1 MSNLLEDI
9 NNTLKELENCS
20 TYITEKL
27 SDSQNKKLLTLAH
40 EIDSNVDISS
50 NDVQWDRFDSK
61 WNTLILQAA
70 DRGDLQSNR
79 KITYL
84 KATNVKDENE
94 NPVTDDVYLAWD
106 WSSTSGVTSATFVS
120 KDKASTITDDRFL
133 RDIIKGVKSALAKD
147 PKTNDYTYNDI
158 EKEETVLNALN
169 SKKDFKNSK
178 RSKDDPKKVENTV
191 VTLEEAIQ
199 FYFNCIVSTSTEYA
213 IDFSTLRYWK
223 KYIIDSVIKNNSV
236 TTSPHAQFI
245 LELLQKQV
253 SFNEKR
259 VIDILTKTLT
269 EDENFVLNLLM
280 DTSANIGD
288 IEKLSYMNLVSAI
301 KKASNFLI
309 NAILCNCFD
318 KINYKGILS
327 SFDGYKKFRTNIS
340 TGLNLKIDPKVIN
353 KVKESFPEAEDEA
366 IATII
371 AKNFILLPEGELK
384 KSPLLYPEEIK
395 KISALSKLEEF
406 ANYKAADRSQRV
418 VIFDRIYI
426 SDDTGNYYLILGNK
440 KYLLQENRG
449 QLTSKAKSIAFK
461 QDSLVKVSFGTKE
474 VVDGEANLFNNLSDL
489 TQCVFISAEGNN
501 SAADLFKLD
510 GEELKVGKTS
520 FSIIGN
526 GGVSFTINSKNQVTR
541 INLNGKISSFENS
554 EDEEEEDSDAEKPS
568 SKSGK
573 GKAETGKVLVSE
585 EDAKTAVKNYFLKH
599 KTKKLNTELKVN
611 DFIDKVQPVQL
622 ETTKNAVIK
631 ELQKNPSL
639 YGYNKDNKQIY
650 GVDGQGNVE
659 GSLLDILVTLL
670 NGDVEEANAKAAQ
683 WKEKAAGSHHI
694 SKYITVNTKNLAPAD
709 MSSKTVAD
717 KIKQIASVLDG
728 DPSKVTNKSDKATM
742 NQIPKSDIAEII
754 SWFESRY
761 DPKNQVVYDSSGN
774 ITKDTDTSGKNG
786 NVSPRKVVRKP
797 KNNV

>member
-9 NNTLKELENCS
+9 NNALKEIENYP
-20 TYITEKL
+20 TYLTEKL

-50 NDVQWDRFDSK
+50 NDVQWDRFDK
-61 WNTLILQAA
+61 RWNTLILQAA
-70 DRGDLQSNR
+70 DRGALQSD
-79 KITYL
+79 KKTTYL
-84 KATNVKDENE
+84 KAVNVKDEKG
-94 NPVTDDVYLAWD
+94 NPVTDEVYLAWD
-106 WSSTSGVTSATFVS
+106 GSGTSKITSATLVS

-133 RDIIKGVKSALAKD
+133 RNIVRGVKSALSKD
-147 PKTNDYTYNDI
+147 SKTNNYTYTNI
-158 EKEETVLNALN
+158 EKEEEVSNALN
-169 SKKDFKNSK
+169 SKKDFKNA
-178 RSKDDPKKVENTV
+178 KKGKNDTV
-191 VTLEEAIQ
+191 VTIDEAIQ
-199 FYFNCIVSTSTEYA
+199 FYFNCIISTSTEYV

-223 KYIIDSVIKNNSV
+223 KYITDNVIKNSSV
-236 TTSPHAQFI
+236 TNSPQAQFI

-259 VIDILTKTLT
+259 VLDILTKTLT
-269 EDENFVLNLLM
+269 EDENFALNLLI
-280 DTSANIGD
+280 DTSSNITD
-288 IEKLSYMNLVSAI
+288 IEKLSYMDLVSAI
-301 KKASNFLI
+301 EKANNFLV

-318 KINYKGILS
+318 KINYKGILAS
-327 SFDGYKKFRTNIS
+327 IQGYERFKTNIT
-340 TGLNLKIDPKVIN
+340 TGLNRKIDPTVIN

-371 AKNFILLPEGELK
+371 ARNLILLPGGELK
-384 KSPLLYPEEIK
+384 KSPLIYPEEIE
-395 KISALSKLEEF
+395 KISSLSKLEEF
-406 ANYKAADRSQRV
+406 ANYKAADRSQRN
-418 VIFDRIYI
+418 VIFERIYI
-426 SDDTGNYYLILGNK
+426 SDDTGSYYLILGDK
-440 KYLLQENRG
+440 KYLLEENKG

-461 QDSLVKVSFGTKE
+461 QDTLVKVAFGTKE
-474 VVDGEANLFNNLSDL
+474 VVDTEANVFNKLSDL
-489 TQCVFISAEGNN
+489 TQCVFISKGDN

-510 GEELKVGKTS
+510 AGELKVGETS
-520 FSIIGN
+520 FSIIGK

-541 INLNGKISSFENS
+541 INLNEKISSFEES
-554 EDEEEEDSDAEKPS
+554 EEEEEEDSDTEEEKPS
-568 SKSGK
+568 SKK
-573 GKAETGKVLVSE
+573 DKEKDKTGKVLVSE

-683 WKEKAAGSHHI
+683 WKEKAAGSHRI
-694 SKYITVNTKNLAPAD
+694 SKYITVNTKNLTPAD

-717 KIKQIASVLDG
+717 KIRQLADVLDK

-742 NQIPKSDIAEII
+742 NQIPKSDIAELI

-761 DPKNQVVYDSSGN
+761 DPKNQVVYDSDGN
-774 ITKDTDTSGKNG
+774 ITKDKGSDKSTETGR
-786 NVSPRKVVRKP
+786 VSPRKVVRKP